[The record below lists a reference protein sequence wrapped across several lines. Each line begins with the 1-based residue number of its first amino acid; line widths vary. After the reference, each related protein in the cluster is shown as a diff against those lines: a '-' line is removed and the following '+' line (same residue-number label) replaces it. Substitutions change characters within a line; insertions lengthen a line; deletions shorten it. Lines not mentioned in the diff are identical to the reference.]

1 MTRWSNDGLGSR
13 MLRAQTQP
21 LLDSML
27 LGQVPRDLF
36 LLVFARLQVL
46 HGQALLPK
54 CLQRRFPNALADP
67 LDVLAV
73 ILKQNV
79 VSPQV
84 LFHSHG
90 NRWPSRLWPARAQ
103 TPQRPPEYQPVK
115 SRHDSL
121 DVIPEFGDK
130 LFHGVLLRVVFIAK
144 KNTILQQ
151 ENAFSSPTRQFAAC
165 RAVLSRQGTEPL
177 SAAAGLGLLPG
188 LRSSTAA
195 AGLLGD

>member
-1 MTRWSNDGLGSR
+1 
-13 MLRAQTQP
+13 
-21 LLDSML
+21 ML

-151 ENAFSSPTRQFAAC
+151 ENAVSSPTRQFAASP
-165 RAVLSRQGTEPL
+165 AFLGGTP
-177 SAAAGLGLLPG
+177 GIGWWLGVY
-188 LRSSTAA
+188 
-195 AGLLGD
+195 